1 MRCVFKLDF
10 ISIAAP
16 AAGEKF
22 DIAVQPLLYM
32 QPAIALSLTSR
43 AEPSSITRFA
53 PDLIEIRLDLI
64 PGVEPDWVYAIQ
76 KECSV
81 PLILTLRSR
90 EEGGRF
96 IGSLAEWSDCI
107 GQYRGIS
114 EYIDI
119 EERFS
124 AVVPRI
130 RATGR
135 ESVIASCH
143 LSSMPD
149 DSALADLYSRLSSFG
164 DIPKIA
170 VAPKDGQDLIR
181 FAAFTVSVEKPI
193 ITSIMGERFRWA
205 RVFLVLLGSSWT
217 YCHAGEEAAG
227 GQYHIDQMKTLLSI
241 L

>member
-1 MRCVFKLDF
+1 
-10 ISIAAP
+10 
-16 AAGEKF
+16 
-22 DIAVQPLLYM
+22 M

-43 AEPSSITRFA
+43 AEPSSLARFA
-53 PDLIEIRLDLI
+53 ADLIEIRLDLI
-64 PGVEPDWVYAIQ
+64 PGVEPDWVHAIKQ
-76 KECSV
+76 ECSV

-96 IGSLAEWSDCI
+96 MGSLAEWSDGI
-107 GQYRGIS
+107 GQYRGIA

-124 AVVPRI
+124 AIAPRI

-143 LSSMPD
+143 LNTMPD
-149 DSALADLYSRLSSFG
+149 EDALSDLCTRLSRYG

-170 VAPKDGQDLIR
+170 VAPENEHDLIR
-181 FAAFTVSVEKPI
+181 FAAFTVSAQKPV

-205 RVFLVLLGSSWT
+205 RAFLGLLGSSWI
-217 YCHAGEEAAG
+217 YCHGGEAAAG
-227 GQYHIDQMKTLLSI
+227 GQYHIDEMKTLL
-241 L
+241 LLLR